1 MVATK
6 LFYRNSEFQST
17 KCEIIGG
24 NAMILIQNWD
34 NQNQQAK
41 SFQMRYNWSKFNR
54 DISNTLCYLYEIEQ
68 LELLNHYYKATQGV
82 LTFLLY
88 FKVIKTSA

>member
-1 MVATK
+1 MVATQ

-17 KCEIIGG
+17 KWVIIGR

-41 SFQMRYNWSKFNR
+41 SFQMRYNWSKLNI
-54 DISNTLCYLYEIEQ
+54 DILNTLCYLYEIEQ
-68 LELLNHYYKATQGV
+68 LELLNHYYEATQGV
-82 LTFLLY
+82 LTFLLH